1 MHWSDTQLAEIR
13 YFCTSTRS
21 RTPKILVGLPL
32 KLQLGFILIIFSH
45 YRVTE
50 FQSSD
55 IKAFYK
61 LLYTPHFS
69 PDQLRA
75 PSPARIAKALERLG
89 PEHNRGKDGYQISQ
103 ISVRCLGEGRYQIT
117 EVSPV
122 YVDDYVNELKY
133 GYEKGYV
140 QYFMEE

>member
-21 RTPKILVGLPL
+21 RTPKILAGLPL

-50 FQSSD
+50 FQISD

-61 LLYTPHFS
+61 SLYTPHFR

-75 PSPARIAKALERLG
+75 PSPARNANA
-89 PEHNRGKDGYQISQ
+89 RGHQDKDPHSQ
-103 ISVRCLGEGRYQIT
+103 INVQCLEEDRYRIFW
-117 EVSPV
+117 VSPI
-122 YVDDYVNELKY
+122 YADDYVKELDY
-133 GYEKGYV
+133 GYERGYV
-140 QYFMEE
+140 QYFMEEHT